1 MLDNPCHYTACPE
14 GSPSPLA
21 MERGTEW
28 EIRTASPVLPQEYF
42 ILMELLLY
50 VLFLV
55 LLTLLVFG
63 FLRWYGKF
71 MGGG

>member
-1 MLDNPCHYTACPE
+1 
-14 GSPSPLA
+14 
-21 MERGTEW
+21 MEHGTDW
-28 EIRTASPVLPQEYF
+28 QIRTASQMLPQEYF

-55 LLTLLVFG
+55 FLTLLVFG
-63 FLRWYGKF
+63 FLRWYSKF

>member
-1 MLDNPCHYTACPE
+1 
-14 GSPSPLA
+14 

-28 EIRTASPVLPQEYF
+28 EIRTASQVLPQGYF

-55 LLTLLVFG
+55 FLTLLVFG

-71 MGGG
+71 MSRS

>member
-1 MLDNPCHYTACPE
+1 
-14 GSPSPLA
+14 

-28 EIRTASPVLPQEYF
+28 EIRTASQVLPQEYF

-71 MGGG
+71 MDGG